1 MGALINVQVYRG
13 GQMVAQHQ
21 FDSDQN
27 RTIKIGRLSS
37 AQVKLEDPK
46 VSRIHAVL
54 ELAGADVSLH
64 DMGTTEGTS
73 VNGAKVVNAKLKSG
87 DQVMVGD
94 TTLVITTGAA
104 AVAAPPAQAA
114 PAQAMPMAAAAPA
127 GAPFGTGS
135 FPAARP
141 GGSPFAAPGAAPAFG
156 GMPAFGA
163 PAAQA
168 PAPAPAAQ
176 PGARPG
182 RPAPNFAAPPAWA
195 QPVPQQASVP
205 AGVPPIGAAVQNRPS
220 QPRFDPGAAAG
231 SAQIRRITQ
240 DRLGAAAV
248 ESKPHPALAPERP
261 MSADNRVLELRL
273 YWGEVLLGINHYLKP
288 KKITIGETKKTNIFI
303 SSEGLPVEEFPL
315 VRTIDDEYVFGFS
328 SHMDGEVEIDG
339 QLTSLEQL
347 RGSSV
352 AKKDDALSETFQV
365 RLPPSSRAIVHW
377 GGATFAL
384 RFVAPSEGIKR
395 KFAENMDL
403 HFLNVAVMSLFFHIA
418 LIVTLLVYPY
428 DTESL
433 REDLFDK
440 PDRFASL
447 ILEPP
452 KEKDSNKNL
461 LEKIKK
467 EVEQKKEEIAK
478 TKPPEDVPKPTKQVL
493 TKITD
498 IKPPVKHT
506 PTKEERESAVREK
519 MTKLFASGGGGGAAG
534 GGSLLGG
541 GGGGSLSGTLAGVI
555 GTAGTGS
562 ATAGMAGLG
571 IRGGGPLTGGGVG
584 TSRGIAGIGTSGRLG
599 GGGLGYGS
607 GVGLGGRRE
616 RGALDIG
623 PPRIEGAL
631 PMEVIKKVID
641 ENKNQIKYCYETEL
655 QRDQNLEGRVAMTWV
670 ISATGSVATAQV
682 RESTIRNGN
691 VERCIVEKIK
701 TWKFPAPAGGGVVTV
716 NYPFIFKAS

>member
-54 ELAGADVSLH
+54 ELAGADVALH

-87 DQVMVGD
+87 DQVTVGD
-94 TTLVITTGAA
+94 TTLVITTGAT
-104 AVAAPPAQAA
+104 AVAAPP
-114 PAQAMPMAAAAPA
+114 PAQAMPTAQPMASAAPQA
-127 GAPFGTGS
+127 ASPFGTGA

-141 GGSPFAAPGAAPAFG
+141 GGSPFAPPGGGAPAFG
-156 GMPAFGA
+156 AGPAFGS
-163 PAAQA
+163 PAAA
-168 PAPAPAAQ
+168 PVASPP
-176 PGARPG
+176 ARPG
-182 RPAPNFAAPPAWA
+182 AAAPAFAAPPAWA
-195 QPVPQQASVP
+195 QPAPQAQQVPP
-205 AGVPPIGAAVQNRPS
+205 GVPPIGAAVHARPS

-248 ESKPHPALAPERP
+248 ESKPHPALAPEKP

-328 SHMDGEVEIDG
+328 RHMDGEVEIDG

-352 AKKDDALSETFQV
+352 AKKDDALAETFRV
-365 RLPPSSRAIVHW
+365 KLPPSSRAIVHW

-478 TKPPEDVPKPTKQVL
+478 TKPPEEQVKPTKQVL

-498 IKPPVKHT
+498 IKPPTKHT

-519 MTKLFASGGGGGAAG
+519 MTKLFATGGGGGGMAG

-555 GTAGTGS
+555 GTAGVGS

-584 TSRGIAGIGTSGRLG
+584 TSRGIAGIGTTGRLG

-670 ISATGSVATAQV
+670 ISATGSVATAAV